1 MYSLLYD
8 PKNNKKIYFKLNS
21 LKIPKMLDENKLFRK
36 IINIYIMNK
45 VLKTNKFIY
54 KKTYTIPPNECT
66 DVLIYILNNSCINCR
81 ANLEFSKRYTLR
93 DFILEPIINE
103 RNLLNILDKLL
114 E

>member
-8 PKNNKKIYFKLNS
+8 PKNNKKVYFRLNIF
-21 LKIPKMLDENKLFRK
+21 KITKMLEENKRFRK
-36 IINIYIMNK
+36 IINIYIITK
-45 VLKTNKFIY
+45 VLKANKLVY
-54 KKTYTIPPNECT
+54 KKTSVIPPDECT
-66 DVLIYILNNSCINCR
+66 DILLYILNNSFINCR
-81 ANLEFSKRYTLR
+81 TNLEFSKRYTLR